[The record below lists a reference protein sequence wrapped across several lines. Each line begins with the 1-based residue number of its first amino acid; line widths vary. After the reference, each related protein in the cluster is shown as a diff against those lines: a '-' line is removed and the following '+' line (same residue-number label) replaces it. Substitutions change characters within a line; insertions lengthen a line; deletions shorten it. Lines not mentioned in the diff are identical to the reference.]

1 MKTDLFQ
8 SCGHCWVFQICWHI
22 ECSTFT
28 ASSFR
33 VWNSSTG
40 IPSPPL
46 VLFVVILPK
55 VQLTSH
61 SRMSGSR
68 LGHNDILIFTLMSW
82 IICSE
87 RIWPPC
93 CQDIQELLK
102 NFGINTNFMSFQV
115 VLEVK
120 NLLPMQET
128 QATRV
133 QSLGQEDPLEQEME
147 FCSSS
152 LACKIPWTEGPGGL
166 HSMGSQIIR
175 YDRATKQTHRPTLKL
190 CE

>member
-1 MKTDLFQ
+1 MQLCSSLNILWLCVSLGLEWKLTFSSPVTTAEFSKFAGIL
-8 SCGHCWVFQICWHI
+8 
-22 ECSTFT
+22 CSTVA

-33 VWNSSTG
+33 IWNSSIG

-55 VQLTSH
+55 VHLTSH

-68 LGHNDILIFTLMSW
+68 LGHNDILIFALMSW

-87 RIWPPC
+87 RIWPSRLS

-102 NFGINTNFMSFQV
+102 NFGISTNFKSFQV

-120 NLLPMQET
+120 NLPANAGNT
-128 QATRV
+128 
-133 QSLGQEDPLEQEME
+133 SN
-147 FCSSS
+147 SSS
-152 LACKIPWTEGPGGL
+152 IPRSGRYPGTGN
-166 HSMGSQIIR
+166 GI
-175 YDRATKQTHRPTLKL
+175 PLK
-190 CE
+190 